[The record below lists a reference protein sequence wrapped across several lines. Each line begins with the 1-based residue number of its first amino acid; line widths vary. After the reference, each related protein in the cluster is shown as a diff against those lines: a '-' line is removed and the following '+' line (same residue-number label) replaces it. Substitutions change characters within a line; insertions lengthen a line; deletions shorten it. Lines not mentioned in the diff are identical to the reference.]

1 MSATSYKVEKIRTAV
16 KLCPDIVNII
26 QDNSFEAF
34 SCSSDGE
41 SDLNF
46 SVKIKESQ
54 RLGGCVEPF

>member
-1 MSATSYKVEKIRTAV
+1 MSATSYNVEKIRTAV

-26 QDNSFEAF
+26 QDNLFEAF

-46 SVKIKESQ
+46 SV
-54 RLGGCVEPF
+54 